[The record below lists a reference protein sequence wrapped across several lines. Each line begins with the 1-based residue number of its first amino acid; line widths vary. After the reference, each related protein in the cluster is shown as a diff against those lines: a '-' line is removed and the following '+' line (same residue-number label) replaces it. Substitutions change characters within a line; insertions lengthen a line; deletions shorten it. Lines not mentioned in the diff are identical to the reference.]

1 MVAID
6 PTSQA
11 VQSQQELSLSG
22 LKSPLQGVNYSNMVG
37 LEQKNSPSLVIEVQK
52 ALKNK
57 GLYEGELDGKV
68 GALTTAAIK
77 NYQNS
82 ISELKSDGIVGPR
95 TAASLLGLPLPPRP
109 IRQLGPLALEP
120 RNIPDYRSINYNTR
134 GASITDASFRY
145 DISAEKT
152 QSHEEGLRILGIDP
166 YSLKRDRNGNLLTR
180 GATSS
185 QGLSVFASG
194 GVIGGG
200 FGQTGLQGVDKGLL
214 QAVAGV
220 NQQSFYKTGKGMVLT
235 GAKELGDSRGRKHA
249 NGAVSHMTGQ
259 KVDINAE
266 PSFNKFLMTNS
277 DFTRTATKF
286 GSVAL
291 LHKPSNTVWE
301 LEGGANGHWDVR
313 KV

>member
-6 PTSQA
+6 PTSQTA
-11 VQSQQELSLSG
+11 QSQQELTLSG

-37 LEQKNSPSLVIEVQK
+37 VGQKNSASLVVEVQK
-52 ALKNK
+52 ALKDK
-57 GLYEGELDGKV
+57 GIYKGELDGKV

-77 NYQNS
+77 KYQNS
-82 ISELKSDGIVGPR
+82 ISALKSDGIVGPR

-109 IRQLGPLALEP
+109 TRQLGPLVLEP
-120 RNIPDYRSINYNTR
+120 KNTPNYRMTNYNTK
-134 GASITDASFRY
+134 GVSVVDASYQFGL
-145 DISAEKT
+145 STEKT
-152 QSHEEGLRILGIDP
+152 RSHEEGLRILGIDP
-166 YSLKRDRNGNLLTR
+166 YKLTRDSNGNLRTR

-185 QGLSVFASG
+185 QGLSIFASR
-194 GVIGGG
+194 GVIGSG
-200 FGQTGLQGVDKGLL
+200 FGQTGLQGVDKDLL
-214 QAVAGV
+214 ETIAGV

-235 GAKELGDSRGRKHA
+235 GGKELGDSRGRRHA

-259 KVDINAE
+259 KVDINAD

-301 LEGGANGHWDVR
+301 LEGGAHGHWDVR
-313 KV
+313 KA